1 MCYLTRQEIQMK
13 LCNSNT
19 WTNTLT
25 FNYKENVVMT
35 RFDLI
40 FYCDRRKFNLTG
52 GFLIFLFMLTGWEIT
67 FYLQHWYC
75 CKILYPKMFAGGPHY
90 ASAISGGQFLRFF
103 WNVVIQLLLQI
114 ILIVNLFF
122 SSNIF
127 RGLTS
132 VNTLW
137 AQKN

>member
-1 MCYLTRQEIQMK
+1 
-13 LCNSNT
+13 
-19 WTNTLT
+19 
-25 FNYKENVVMT
+25 MT

-52 GFLIFLFMLTGWEIT
+52 GFLIFLFMLTGREIT

-103 WNVVIQLLLQI
+103 LECCNSTLAS
-114 ILIVNLFF
+114 NNFNCKSFF
-122 SSNIF
+122 F
-127 RGLTS
+127 F
-132 VNTLW
+132 
-137 AQKN
+137 KYF

>member
-1 MCYLTRQEIQMK
+1 
-13 LCNSNT
+13 
-19 WTNTLT
+19 
-25 FNYKENVVMT
+25 MT
-35 RFDLI
+35 RFDVI

-52 GFLIFLFMLTGWEIT
+52 GFLIFLFMLTGREIT